1 MQSFDNASGGPWG
14 SAVLLCEIKGRVAWL
29 ASAGASLTI
38 LLLAFE
44 PFTQQVIQFEPRN
57 RKMTYLGRESR
68 MIDFGAIGRPRDP
81 RAHGAV
87 DVERYSAVGHGLVS
101 AMAV

>member
-1 MQSFDNASGGPWG
+1 MDLDLRTPFDM
-14 SAVLLCEIKGRVAWL
+14 VLIRAIVCV
-29 ASAGASLTI
+29 
-38 LLLAFE
+38 
-44 PFTQQVIQFEPRN
+44 
-57 RKMTYLGRESR
+57 
-68 MIDFGAIGRPRDP
+68 IDFGAIGRPRDS